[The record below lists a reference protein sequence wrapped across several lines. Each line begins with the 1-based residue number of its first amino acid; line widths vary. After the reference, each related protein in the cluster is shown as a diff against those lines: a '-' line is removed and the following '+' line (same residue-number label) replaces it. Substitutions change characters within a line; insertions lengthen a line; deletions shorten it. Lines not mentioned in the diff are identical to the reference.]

1 MYLVSLS
8 LQPSR
13 LLTSQR
19 EAWLVKRAVKSAMGG
34 GCSLEHARQWL
45 GLQWPALSLERHAY
59 QSLLSETRGAQ
70 VQQRSTA
77 CC

>member
-19 EAWLVKRAVKSAMGG
+19 EAGVLPPLILMISIVKMSTWLGGRVRVRVKGEDEHLVKGRVRVRVKG
-34 GCSLEHARQWL
+34 
-45 GLQWPALSLERHAY
+45 ER
-59 QSLLSETRGAQ
+59 
-70 VQQRSTA
+70 
-77 CC
+77 